1 MSNMDMHLR
10 HTATARFQH
19 SVLIM
24 GTKTF
29 YLHLTTNPKPQ
40 TSITSNLKKRGKFHQ
55 YTSAAEK
62 ELLGTCPK
70 WTCTST
76 QLHTINLV
84 FTVTRNLDHLP
95 ELVS

>member
-19 SVLIM
+19 QVLIM

-40 TSITSNLKKRGKFHQ
+40 TSITGNSFKKKGQVSPIYFSRRKGVAGHMPKVGMHLNTTPYQQSSFHSN
-55 YTSAAEK
+55 
-62 ELLGTCPK
+62 
-70 WTCTST
+70 
-76 QLHTINLV
+76 
-84 FTVTRNLDHLP
+84 
-95 ELVS
+95 